1 MITISNG
8 KKQIIINDDEIKIA
22 EIDCYDFMDWI
33 ENAIREKIRRVS
45 DSLILENT
53 DKNPYKLTENDKMQI
68 IKNLELISAKEKS
81 EILGG
86 V

>member
-8 KKQIIINDDEIKIA
+8 KRQIIINDDEIKIA

-33 ENAIREKIRRVS
+33 ENAIREKIKRVS
-45 DSLILENT
+45 DGLILENT

-68 IKNLELISAKEKS
+68 IKNLKLISAKEKS

-86 V
+86 I